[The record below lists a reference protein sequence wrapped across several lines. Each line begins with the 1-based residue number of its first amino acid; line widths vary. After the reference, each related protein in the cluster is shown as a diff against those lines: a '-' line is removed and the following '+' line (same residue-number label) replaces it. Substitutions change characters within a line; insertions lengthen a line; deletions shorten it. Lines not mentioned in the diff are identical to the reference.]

1 MRPIL
6 SLALLAALSLAAPAL
21 ADGPIAT
28 ATGAGSAA
36 PQPAT
41 PPPPLPLSDASFEG
55 GPQVAMGPCGPE
67 KVRPDGKLETAPH
80 GEVEVG
86 VGSQGYRRVAAAV
99 CQPIGQNAAVAV
111 SVSDTQGQTP
121 LRRR

>member
-1 MRPIL
+1 MRAFL
-6 SLALLAALSLAAPAL
+6 CATAAALFLAGPAL

-28 ATGAGSAA
+28 SPADGSAA

-41 PPPPLPLSDASFEG
+41 APPPLPLSGSAYAD

-86 VGSQGYRRVAAAV
+86 AGTSGYRHIGGAV
-99 CQPIGQNAAVAV
+99 CQPIGQDAAVAV
-111 SVSDTQGQTP
+111 SASATQAQVGV
-121 LRRR
+121 RRR